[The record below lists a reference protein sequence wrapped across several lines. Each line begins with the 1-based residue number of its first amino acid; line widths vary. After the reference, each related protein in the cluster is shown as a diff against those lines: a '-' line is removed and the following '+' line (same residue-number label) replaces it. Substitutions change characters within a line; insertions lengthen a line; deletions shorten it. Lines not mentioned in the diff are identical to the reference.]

1 MSDDL
6 PLYPP
11 PLYTP
16 PLPPHTDT
24 RHAGHSVLL
33 TFYRV
38 HTDLEMRGGDCQG
51 GPAWRSVVV
60 NLAPKFSKNCLSLLN
75 GGAVRIG
82 CTVAW

>member
-38 HTDLEMRGGDCQG
+38 HTDLEMPGGG
-51 GPAWRSVVV
+51 T
-60 NLAPKFSKNCLSLLN
+60 
-75 GGAVRIG
+75 VREG
-82 CTVAW
+82 QLGVQLW